1 MPILR
6 ACLLLTCLSL
16 LPGCNRPATT
26 GPAEQPGQIRTQT
39 VASPEEGGAVSRA
52 PVVTSLPAAPATTAP
67 PPVPRAADWSPIQ
80 LASGQ
85 AWIDCGLDY
94 RRGDGEPLSSP
105 TRANLRHLIEPCR
118 PGDVLRLRYRG
129 KIANDFTALVERV
142 TRVADSL
149 GVESRVLDLDS
160 TGGQVEDAV
169 RAGDWIGANHWT
181 IWVREDSVCHSACVF
196 VLAGGDSRRLAG
208 RVGIHRIIR
217 LSSTATS
224 RTELNTELQAVYST
238 VREYLERNGAS
249 PLLADVMKTV
259 PNRSLRLLTPDELAL
274 YGLDGNNAAQD
285 DLDRVRLLDKC
296 GDDFMRRRDA
306 WCARL
311 RRALP
316 HAGRGVRAQCVR
328 PAVAP
333 RFRFSRRRLPGRE
346 PAGRIQRAARSAPG
360 RGAATGGRRG
370 IDRRRRAGGG
380 RGRGACGGRRRRL
393 NRRLHRGLARGRL
406 NGWPMPIQPLRDKPG
421 PSGAQ

>member
-1 MPILR
+1 
-6 ACLLLTCLSL
+6 
-16 LPGCNRPATT
+16 
-26 GPAEQPGQIRTQT
+26 

-52 PVVTSLPAAPATTAP
+52 PVVPAPSTSTTPAAPARPLAAGAP
-67 PPVPRAADWSPIQ
+67 DWSPVE

-94 RRGDGEPLSSP
+94 REGDGAPLSSP
-105 TRANLRHLIEPCR
+105 TRAALRGLIEPCR
-118 PGDVLRLRYRG
+118 AGDVLRLRYRG
-129 KIANDFTALVERV
+129 KIAGDFTKLVERV

-149 GVESRVLDLDS
+149 DVESRVLDLDS
-160 TGGQVEDAV
+160 NGGLVEDAI
-169 RAGDWIGANHWT
+169 RAGDWIGGNHWT

-224 RTELNTELQAVYST
+224 RTELNTELQAVYGT

-259 PNRSLRLLTPDELAL
+259 PNRSLRLLTAAELQM

-306 WCARL
+306 WVRAFDERCRSQAEVHALNACGLQL
-311 RRALP
+311 RRDFGFP
-316 HAGRGVRAQCVR
+316 DDDC
-328 PAVAP
+328 PAESPLAE
-333 RFRFSRRRLPGRE
+333 FNELPGMLPVE
-346 PAGRIQRAARSAPG
+346 APVATPVGDAGDAGAKDRDVQAAEDAADDSAGDAVVPQ
-360 RGAATGGRRG
+360 AAT
-370 IDRRRRAGGG
+370 AGGERPVPAD
-380 RGRGACGGRRRRL
+380 RGG
-393 NRRLHRGLARGRL
+393 
-406 NGWPMPIQPLRDKPG
+406 
-421 PSGAQ
+421 

>member
-6 ACLLLTCLSL
+6 ACLALACLSL
-16 LPGCNRPATT
+16 LAGCGRDAVQEPVARI
-26 GPAEQPGQIRTQT
+26 ETQT

-52 PVVTSLPAAPATTAP
+52 PVVTPEQPAPVAPVAPA
-67 PPVPRAADWSPIQ
+67 VKVADWSPLE

-94 RRGDGEPLSSP
+94 RHGDGELLSSP
-105 TRANLRHLIEPCR
+105 SRDNLRHLLELCR

-129 KIANDFTALVERV
+129 KIAADFTVLVERV

-149 GVESRVLDLDS
+149 GIGSRVLDLDS
-160 TGGQVEDAV
+160 TGGQVEDAI
-169 RAGDWIGANHWT
+169 RAGDFIANHRWT
-181 IWVREDSVCHSACVF
+181 IWVREDSLCHSACVF

-208 RVGIHRIIR
+208 RIGIHRIIR

-224 RTELNTELQAVYST
+224 RTELNTELQAVYAT

-259 PNRSLRLLTPDELAL
+259 PNRSLRLLTGEELRM

-306 WCARL
+306 WVRAFEERCRIRDEVYALNACGLQL
-311 RRALP
+311 RRDFGFPDDECPAESPLAEFNELP
-316 HAGRGVRAQCVR
+316 DVLPPEVSPPV
-328 PAVAP
+328 PAAAETGAVNADVEQVAP
-333 RFRFSRRRLPGRE
+333 VPAATAAE
-346 PAGRIQRAARSAPG
+346 PVVE
-360 RGAATGGRRG
+360 GAAGQGG
-370 IDRRRRAGGG
+370 
-380 RGRGACGGRRRRL
+380 
-393 NRRLHRGLARGRL
+393 
-406 NGWPMPIQPLRDKPG
+406 
-421 PSGAQ
+421 

>member
-6 ACLLLTCLSL
+6 ACLILACACL
-16 LPGCNRPATT
+16 PAGCSRQPASA
-26 GPAEQPGQIRTQT
+26 PAEQVQTQT

-52 PVVTSLPAAPATTAP
+52 PMATPVQPAQPVAAPAPVP
-67 PPVPRAADWSPIQ
+67 PPVAKVPDWSPLE

-85 AWIDCGLDY
+85 AWIDCRLDY
-94 RRGDGEPLSSP
+94 REGDGEALSSP
-105 TRANLRHLIEPCR
+105 TRSNLRHLLESCR
-118 PGDVLRLRYRG
+118 EGDVLRLRYRG
-129 KIANDFTALVERV
+129 KIASDFTALVERV

-149 GVESRVLDLDS
+149 GIDSRVLDLDS
-160 TGGQVEDAV
+160 TGGQVEDAI
-169 RAGDWIGANHWT
+169 RAGDWIGGNRWT

-224 RTELNTELQAVYST
+224 RTELNTELQAVYAT
-238 VREYLERNGAS
+238 VRGYLERNGAS

-259 PNRSLRLLTPDELAL
+259 PNRSLRLLTGDELRV

-306 WCARL
+306 WVRAFDGRCREQPEVYALNACGLQL
-311 RRALP
+311 RRDFGFPDDDCPAESPLAEFNELPEALP
-316 HAGRGVRAQCVR
+316 VEAAP
-328 PAVAP
+328 PAVP
-333 RFRFSRRRLPGRE
+333 V
-346 PAGRIQRAARSAPG
+346 
-360 RGAATGGRRG
+360 GAATAS
-370 IDRRRRAGGG
+370 DAQATTSELPVEEALVPETAAPAG
-380 RGRGACGGRRRRL
+380 
-393 NRRLHRGLARGRL
+393 
-406 NGWPMPIQPLRDKPG
+406 
-421 PSGAQ
+421 

>member
-1 MPILR
+1 MPNLR
-6 ACLLLTCLSL
+6 ACLLLASL
-16 LPGCNRPATT
+16 GLLAGCGR
-26 GPAEQPGQIRTQT
+26 GPAPAPVEAVQTQT

-52 PVVTSLPAAPATTAP
+52 PMTTPPAAPA
-67 PPVPRAADWSPIQ
+67 PVPLPPTAKVADWSPIE

-85 AWIDCGLDY
+85 AWIDCRLDY
-94 RRGDGEPLSSP
+94 REGDGEAVEAPS
-105 TRANLRHLIEPCR
+105 RANLRHLLEPCR
-118 PGDVLRLRYRG
+118 DGDVVRLRYRG
-129 KIANDFTALVERV
+129 KIASDFTALVERV

-149 GVESRVLDLDS
+149 GIDSRVLDLDS
-160 TGGQVEDAV
+160 TGGQVEDAI
-169 RAGDWIGANHWT
+169 RAGDWIGGNRWT

-224 RTELNTELQAVYST
+224 RTELNTELQAVYGT

-259 PNRSLRLLTPDELAL
+259 PNRSLRLLTGDELAL

-306 WCARL
+306 WVRAFDERCRAQQGEVHALNACGLQL
-311 RRALP
+311 RRDFGFPDDDCPAESPLAEFNELP
-316 HAGRGVRAQCVR
+316 EVLELPQAAEAAAGAQAAARATGQGDEAQSAGE
-328 PAVAP
+328 PAAP
-333 RFRFSRRRLPGRE
+333 RPPE
-346 PAGRIQRAARSAPG
+346 
-360 RGAATGGRRG
+360 GG
-370 IDRRRRAGGG
+370 
-380 RGRGACGGRRRRL
+380 
-393 NRRLHRGLARGRL
+393 
-406 NGWPMPIQPLRDKPG
+406 
-421 PSGAQ
+421 